1 MRSLWVCGCGTVD
14 RLVQASHALTPCVP
28 LPARHSAV
36 GEAASD
42 YDGALRQ
49 TPKES
54 WALYGRG
61 MAKVKKG
68 NSADGNADIAAVNAI
83 SSGVAE
89 NFAKF
94 LKLK

>member
-1 MRSLWVCGCGTVD
+1 MD
-14 RLVQASHALTPCVP
+14 E
-28 LPARHSAV
+28 AV
-36 GEAASD
+36 SD

-49 TPKES
+49 TPKDS

-68 NSADGNADIAAVNAI
+68 ISAEGNVDIAAAKALSAKVD
-83 SSGVAE
+83 E

>member
-1 MRSLWVCGCGTVD
+1 
-14 RLVQASHALTPCVP
+14 
-28 LPARHSAV
+28 
-36 GEAASD
+36 
-42 YDGALRQ
+42 
-49 TPKES
+49 
-54 WALYGRG
+54 

-68 NSADGNADIAAVNAI
+68 NSADGNVDIAAAKAI

>member
-1 MRSLWVCGCGTVD
+1 MD
-14 RLVQASHALTPCVP
+14 
-28 LPARHSAV
+28 
-36 GEAASD
+36 EAASD
-42 YDGALRQ
+42 YDSVLRQ
-49 TPKES
+49 SPKDS

-68 NSADGNADIAAVNAI
+68 NTTEGNADIAAAKALSAKVD
-83 SSGVAE
+83 E